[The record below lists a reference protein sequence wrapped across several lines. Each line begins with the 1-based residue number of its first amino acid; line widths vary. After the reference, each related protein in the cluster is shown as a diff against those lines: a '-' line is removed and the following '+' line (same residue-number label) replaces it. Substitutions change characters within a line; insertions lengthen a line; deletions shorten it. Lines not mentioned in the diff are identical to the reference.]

1 MNTDKEKNAPEKNTS
16 DRQESQQ
23 AGRNNASDSAKAPQ
37 QRAEGDENAD
47 SIIRNE
53 QESKGYDPDTLQ
65 TPAAGA
71 VDQAENPDEA
81 QIAAASP
88 EQTASDMPVTPAVDH
103 TLKSDEIPDL
113 DDPKN
118 ISKGEVITPAVDDNT
133 TEVTESHDEDEE
145 SHDEDETTAPDYDH
159 LSKEELVRHAVE
171 LVKLEDVRRADKQIN
186 EIKQHLD
193 EMQRAEQKDAFDR
206 YVADNGSEEG
216 FLYQPDELFRRFDEA
231 YRKIK
236 EEKHRRFSEINR
248 QREDNLRQKNEIL
261 ARLREFVDSEESNTS
276 LRELKKIQEDWK
288 KVGPVPSQ
296 YNNNLWA
303 NYNALLDRFY
313 NNRSILYELKE
324 LDRRKNLEAK
334 QDIVLR
340 AEKLLE
346 YDNLKQATRELR
358 ELHEEFRHIGPV
370 PREEQEPL
378 WNRFKH
384 ISDKIYDKRRDHLKV
399 LNEELEANL
408 MKKRELGDKV
418 QEFLEFDSDRITEWN
433 EKTKQLLAQQK
444 EWEQIGGLPRQVA
457 KEVNKYFWSA
467 FKGFFNNKNRFFKE
481 LERKREENL
490 QQKEALVTEA
500 ESLKDN
506 ENWGE
511 TAERFKELQRRWKEI
526 GPVPEKQRDEV
537 YKRFKAAADAFFE
550 RKRSQGRSANAE
562 QEENLKAKMDII
574 KQIEQMAAS
583 ETQDIEKF
591 LTLEEEY
598 ESIGFVPRN
607 AINKV
612 RESYSSATEKFIQ
625 SLKDVSPEDREK
637 LRLQSQLSR
646 IKSTPDSDRK
656 LRQKENN
663 IRRQMSKIEN
673 DISLWQNN
681 LEFFASS
688 KNADKLKVEFTSKIE
703 EAQQELDKLREQLRI
718 VIANES

>member
-1 MNTDKEKNAPEKNTS
+1 MTTDKEKNAPENNAGE
-16 DRQESQQ
+16 RQESQEPN
-23 AGRNNASDSAKAPQ
+23 NNAAGTGQTTESNTD
-37 QRAEGDENAD
+37 EGSSTPDVTV
-47 SIIRNE
+47 RNE
-53 QESKGYDPDTLQ
+53 QDAEGYDPDTVESPDSG
-65 TPAAGA
+65 TK
-71 VDQAENPDEA
+71 DMAENPEEA
-81 QIAAASP
+81 QIAAAAP
-88 EQTASDMPVTPAVDH
+88 EQTAADMPVTPFVDH
-103 TLKSDEIPDL
+103 TLASDEVPDL

-118 ISKGEVITPAVDDNT
+118 TNTGEVVRSHVGDEGTSDDD
-133 TEVTESHDEDEE
+133 SHDEEE
-145 SHDEDETTAPDYDH
+145 EEEHTTPDYSQ
-159 LSKEELVRHAVE
+159 LSKSQLVRHAEE
-171 LVKLEDVRRADKQIN
+171 LLSLTDVRRADRMVHD
-186 EIKQHLD
+186 IKHFFDEVAQHERQAALD
-193 EMQRAEQKDAFDR
+193 RFKAEGGEEEDFDYHGDELDRRFEEVFRKIRDQKHRHFSDMQR
-206 YVADNGSEEG
+206 
-216 FLYQPDELFRRFDEA
+216 
-231 YRKIK
+231 I
-236 EEKHRRFSEINR
+236 
-248 QREDNLRQKNEIL
+248 REDNLKQKNEVL
-261 ARLREFVDSEESNTS
+261 ARLREFVDSEENNTS

-288 KVGPVPSQ
+288 KIGPVPPQ
-296 YNNNLWA
+296 YNSNLWA

-334 QDIVLR
+334 QDIVQR

-346 YDNLKQATRELR
+346 LDNLKQATRELR

-378 WNRFKH
+378 WNRFKE
-384 ISDKIYDKRRDHLKV
+384 ISDKVYDKRRDHLKV

-408 MKKRELGDKV
+408 LKKRELGDQV
-418 QEFLEFDSDRITEWN
+418 QEFLEFDSDRITAWN
-433 EKTKQLLAQQK
+433 DKTKQLLALQK

-457 KEVNKYFWSA
+457 KEVNKYFWAA

-490 QQKEALVTEA
+490 QQKEELVAEA

-506 ENWGE
+506 EDWGD

-537 YKRFKAAADAFFE
+537 YKRFKAAADSFFE
-550 RKRSQGRSANAE
+550 RKRSQGKTANAE
-562 QEENLKAKMDII
+562 QEVNLDRKMEII
-574 KQIEQMAAS
+574 RKMEQMAAANK
-583 ETQDIEKF
+583 QDIEEF

-598 ESIGFVPRN
+598 ENIGFVPRN
-607 AINKV
+607 AIGKV
-612 RESYSSATEKFIQ
+612 REAYSAATEKFIQ

-673 DISLWQNN
+673 DISLWRNN
-681 LEFFASS
+681 IEFFASS
-688 KNADKLKVEFTSKIE
+688 KNADKLKDEFSSKID

-718 VIANES
+718 VIANEG